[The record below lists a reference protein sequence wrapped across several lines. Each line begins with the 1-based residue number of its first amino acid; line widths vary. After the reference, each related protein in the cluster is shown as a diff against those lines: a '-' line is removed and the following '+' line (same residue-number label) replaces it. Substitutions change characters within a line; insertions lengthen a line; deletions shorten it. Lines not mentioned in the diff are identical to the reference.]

1 MRDLTPQPLPYE
13 GRGSLASPRRGG
25 AGGGARKETTIPT
38 RHIIT
43 GQKIGPSKLQRAKAL
58 RRNMCPAERHLWAV
72 LRANRLEGF
81 HFSRQQIMD
90 GFIVD
95 FYCHAAGLVV
105 EVDAPIHEQQGDYD
119 ANRDEVLANRGLQVL
134 RFTNE
139 QVMTNLEK
147 VLSRIAA
154 MCQEKAAEK

>member
-1 MRDLTPQPLPYE
+1 M
-13 GRGSLASPRRGG
+13 S
-25 AGGGARKETTIPT
+25 
-38 RHIIT
+38 
-43 GQKIGPSKLQRAKAL
+43 
-58 RRNMCPAERHLWAV
+58 PAERHLWAV

-81 HFSRQQIMD
+81 HFRRQQIID

-105 EVDAPIHEQQGDYD
+105 EVDGPIHEQQGNYD
-119 ANRDEVLANRGLQVL
+119 ANRDEVLANRGLRGYV
-134 RFTNE
+134 FANE

-154 MCQEKAAEK
+154 MCQERAAEK